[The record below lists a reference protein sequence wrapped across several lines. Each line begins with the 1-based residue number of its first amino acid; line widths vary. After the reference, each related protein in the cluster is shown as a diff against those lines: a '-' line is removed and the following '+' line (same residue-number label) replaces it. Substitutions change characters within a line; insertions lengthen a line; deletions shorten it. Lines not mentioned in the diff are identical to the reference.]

1 MPVLLVSLLC
11 ILAIA
16 GTDQLIK
23 VWIVR
28 NMALYEDRPF
38 LQIGNLDLLHLHYIQ
53 NDGSAFS
60 SFAGQ
65 RVLLLTI
72 TTLGTVVAA
81 YLLVKYGRKRPV
93 PFWCLTAI
101 IGGGIGNMIDRIFRG
116 GLVVDYLDVQL
127 FEFAVFN
134 FADCFVTVGT
144 IVLMIYILFF
154 MDKHEKRLKAQENA
168 HDKA

>member
-1 MPVLLVSLLC
+1 MLLASLLC

-16 GTDQLIK
+16 GIDQLIK

-65 RVLLLTI
+65 RVLLLTV
-72 TTLGTVVAA
+72 TVLGTIVAA

-93 PFWCLTAI
+93 LFWCLTAI

-154 MDKHEKRLKAQENA
+154 MDKDKKPGKAQENA

>member
-1 MPVLLVSLLC
+1 
-11 ILAIA
+11 
-16 GTDQLIK
+16 
-23 VWIVR
+23 
-28 NMALYEDRPF
+28 
-38 LQIGNLDLLHLHYIQ
+38 
-53 NDGSAFS
+53 
-60 SFAGQ
+60 
-65 RVLLLTI
+65 
-72 TTLGTVVAA
+72 LGTFAAA
-81 YLLVKYGRKRPV
+81 YLLVKYGRRRPV
-93 PFWCLTAI
+93 LFWCLTAI